1 MKKRPRLILE
11 ESRIFRD
18 YQRAFSRVTGL
29 PLQIRSAM
37 GRGKVHRPQPGSLCA
52 LLAAGNQS
60 CAACLAMQ
68 ARLEKSARL
77 KPKTLKCFAGLCE
90 TAVPVR
96 VGDNVIAF
104 LETGRV
110 LFNRPDRTGFNKLT
124 AHLLK
129 WGTEVDLKKVEEAYF
144 HTGVVSRKR
153 YASIVR
159 LLEIFARHL
168 AECGQLLPARSQ
180 EPTAVRKAKAWISEH
195 DGGKISLGEVARAV
209 NVSAKY
215 FSEVFSRAAGMPFV
229 EYVSRV
235 RVEKAR
241 ELLADPETRVGE
253 IALAVGFGSLSQFN
267 RAFRKFTGRSPR
279 QYRASRI
286 P

>member
-1 MKKRPRLILE
+1 MKKPRRLILE
-11 ESRIFRD
+11 ELRIFRD
-18 YQRAFSRVTGL
+18 YQRAFTRVTGL
-29 PLQIRSAM
+29 PLRIRSAM
-37 GRGKVHRPQPGSLCA
+37 GKRALLRPQSGSLCA

-60 CAACLAMQ
+60 CAACLALQ
-68 ARLEKSARL
+68 AKLERSARL
-77 KPKTLKCFAGLCE
+77 KPRTLKCFAGLCE

-110 LFNRPDRTGFNKLT
+110 HFNDPDRAGFNKLT
-124 AHLLK
+124 AQLMK
-129 WGTEVDLKKVEEAYF
+129 WGAQVDLKKVEEAYF
-144 HTGVVSRKR
+144 HTGVISRKR

-168 AECGQLLPARSQ
+168 AECGQFLTPPQREPAS
-180 EPTAVRKAKAWISEH
+180 VVKAKTWISEH
-195 DGGKISLGEVARAV
+195 DGEKISLDQVARAV

-241 ELLADPETRVGE
+241 ALLAEPEARVGE

-267 RAFRKFTGRSPR
+267 RAFRKFTGLSPR
-279 QYRASRI
+279 QYRANRI